1 MISSRNSIWADIFNQ
16 PDMPQRQA
24 DGVAAWNPYQ
34 KHNLNITVRIHGNIL
49 PITSRKDSIKAFKII
64 CR

>member
-1 MISSRNSIWADIFNQ
+1 
-16 PDMPQRQA
+16 MPQRQA
-24 DGVAAWNPYQ
+24 DGVAAWNLYQ
-34 KHNLNITVRIHGNIL
+34 KHNLNIIVRIHGNIL